1 MGMKCSNMY
10 DFIIIEDKRMIRMI
24 LVKSGREASNCWS
37 SLLEGKYICDPMTFD
52 QMEKK
57 LTLERFQREVRVGGA
72 NAN

>member
-1 MGMKCSNMY
+1 
-10 DFIIIEDKRMIRMI
+10 MIRMI

>member
-1 MGMKCSNMY
+1 MKHSIIY
-10 DFIIIEDKRMIRMI
+10 DFIIIEDNKMIRIM

-37 SLLEGKYICDPMTFD
+37 SLLEGKYTCDPMTFD

-72 NAN
+72 NTN